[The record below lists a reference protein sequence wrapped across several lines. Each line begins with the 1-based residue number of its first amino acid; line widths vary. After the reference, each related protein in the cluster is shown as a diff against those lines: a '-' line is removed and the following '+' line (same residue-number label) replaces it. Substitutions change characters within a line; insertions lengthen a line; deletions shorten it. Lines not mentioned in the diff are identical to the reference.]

1 MTCVTVYDIE
11 HGTKVA
17 SINEDTRRMA
27 ASTIKDFVM
36 AVSTMKPSGVVRR
49 VSLKTVEKVVKELAN
64 DEWIV
69 VMTKKT
75 GKGSDDHISLNPR
88 KVSEIKQYLME
99 NK

>member
-1 MTCVTVYDIE
+1 MEEGDI
-11 HGTKVA
+11 
-17 SINEDTRRMA
+17 
-27 ASTIKDFVM
+27 IKKHILQKLVRANIWGGKHTPIDFV
-36 AVSTMKPSGVVRR
+36 KNGIPSHYQNTHKGR
-49 VSLKTVEKVVKELAN
+49 KTVEKVVKELAN